1 MSGRAP
7 QGWLRES
14 ADTIELDVQVVPR
27 ASRSRVVG
35 LQAERVKV
43 QLAAPPVDGAANEE
57 LEIVLARALE
67 VPRRDVALVRGATS
81 KKKTVRIA
89 GLTAAEVRRR
99 LGLPLALALSFVSAG
114 CKPLTTSVAVGVLL
128 PGDRTDLERTNNVSL
143 TLEPDGFLDTVTTD
157 GLDFALSFE
166 LPPDEEERAIGLF
179 LAEDDRLLAWGRTP
193 EVTLRSA
200 QAGLSVLVARPG
212 GLSAF
217 PEEFDAPDPEA
228 LAAPVADVGV
238 LVLAADGGAVFMD
251 TFAYEIVVAS
261 SLPGAP
267 MPDDGV
273 LVSDPAMGV
282 QRVAWAEGL
291 AAWRYD
297 PTEDDWS
304 ERALGEHGVEPRP
317 DATSIALEDEV
328 LVIGGGDALDV
339 VAIALDPEATSPVR
353 RVDGAMLDV
362 PRPGASALR
371 VPSDIGPVTLV
382 FGAGT
387 NEAGAPTAAL
397 WWIEGQ
403 RAVGPEVAWTGG
415 RCVALDDAAP
425 RILCGGGV
433 RDGTPTA
440 DAVVV
445 AFSPDGEVQFTEHVG
460 VLGMP
465 MADPIWFRDDVAV
478 YAQGGGRLV
487 ALARGDL
494 AATEREAA
502 SARDTGGRVA
512 RLPTGH
518 ELVVGGRA
526 ADGTPLSAWHV
537 FAPEPS

>member
-1 MSGRAP
+1 VSGP
-7 QGWLRES
+7 VRES
-14 ADTIELDVQVVPR
+14 ADAVELDVQVVPR

-57 LEIVLARALE
+57 LEVVLARALD

-81 KKKTVRIA
+81 KKKTMRIA

-99 LGLPLALALSFVSAG
+99 LGLPIALALSFVSAG

-128 PGDRTDLERTNNVSL
+128 PEDRVDLERTNNVSL
-143 TLEPDGFLDTVTTD
+143 TLEPDGFVETVATD

-166 LPPDEEERAIGLF
+166 LPPNEEKRSIGLF
-179 LAEDDRLLAWGRTP
+179 LADDETLLAWGRTP
-193 EVTLRSA
+193 EVTLRGA

-217 PEEFDAPDPEA
+217 PEEFDAPDPDA
-228 LAAPVADVGV
+228 LAAVVADVGV
-238 LVLAADGGAVFMD
+238 LVLAADGGALFMD
-251 TFAYEIVVAS
+251 TFAWEIVVAS

-267 MPDDGV
+267 MPSDGV
-273 LVSDPAMGV
+273 LVSDPALGV
-282 QRVAWAEGL
+282 QRLAWAQGL

-304 ERALGEHGVEPRP
+304 ERSLGDHGVEPRP
-317 DATSIALEDEV
+317 DAASVALEDEAEV
-328 LVIGGGDALDV
+328 LVIGGGDALDI
-339 VAIALDPEATSPVR
+339 VAIALGPEATSPVR
-353 RVDGAMLDV
+353 RVEGAALDV

-371 VPSDIGPVTLV
+371 VGSDAGAVTLV
-382 FGAGT
+382 FGAGVD
-387 NEAGAPTAAL
+387 EAGDPTAAL

-403 RAVGPEVAWTGG
+403 RAIGPEVAWTGG

-440 DAVVV
+440 DALDV

-478 YAQGGGRLV
+478 YAQGGGRLI

-502 SARDTGGRVA
+502 SARDTGGHVA
-512 RLPTGH
+512 RLPTGL